1 MRYWPLVIV
10 LILCGFWLRTAQL
23 AQLPT
28 GLSNDEAVNVVDA
41 FHISRSWNFP
51 LYEDHG
57 RPEPLYRI
65 LLAVG
70 ALFTGTSV
78 WAFRYSTAL
87 MGILTIPAAYW
98 AMRQCLHDLSPTVR
112 QIAGL
117 AAAAALM
124 VAISHMT
131 LSRALYRAILQPP
144 FMLLFV
150 GWLLRGLH
158 NGRRRDFVLSA
169 VFLALALYSYTS
181 ALVLPLVMLPLLV
194 SLLLFRRPWR
204 KWLPALVWMG
214 LIFALL
220 VAPVGWRLL
229 NNPSAVVGRSLE
241 VNRGTGVNL
250 SAGTLQAFIGQF
262 FSRGDIN
269 PQYNVEQAPLLP
281 AGFAV
286 LFVVGLLALLM
297 RLRQPASA
305 LIGALLILCAIPV
318 IAGAEIP
325 HGLRVMGEFAVF
337 PLIIGLGVA
346 LILQGL
352 RWVALWTTSVRSV
365 RIQGGISV
373 AALVALLILTV
384 QDARLA
390 AQTYGAYWNKSEGYE
405 YTWRI
410 FDRELPIWEWFFRP
424 DRRDFARWLVAQP
437 GPLLVPVDEV
447 STQTTRA
454 WLMEAYPHVVTAH
467 DEVKI
472 PQNTQLVVPW
482 SLELNDLRRQTRHY
496 ALLGNDTI
504 TLLPPFSAETQAALL
519 EDVEGGQPIT
529 RVGGKLTLLGYTKN
543 IPDMQ
548 PFSFEPQTL
557 SDRENGLAT
566 FDGEMKLI
574 GWRGPDTLVG
584 AGEAVYTLEWQ
595 ALRRLGHVYSTFLQ
609 LTTTDFQPV
618 AGDEGLVLPWLF
630 PSTLWRTAETVFDV
644 HHLKIPANLAPGAY
658 RLVAGAYVSTFVDQ
672 TLAVTSSKFESS
684 EHLATIGWVK
694 VPQLP
699 APTQPTFALD
709 AVLGDTFALRGASMA
724 QLDGGKLRLSLTW
737 ESRIDRPPIDA
748 TIFVHLVDGEGAIVA
763 QQDAR
768 PWDGQYPTFIWD
780 AGEQVT
786 TDSVFDVG
794 DIQLNDLSL
803 RIGMYTFPD
812 LTPLPVVQDGN
823 LLVDGFVLLKNV
835 ASLLQP

>member
-1 MRYWPLVIV
+1 MRYWLLVIV
-10 LILCGFWLRTAQL
+10 VILAGFWLRIAQL
-23 AQLPT
+23 AHLPT

-87 MGILTIPAAYW
+87 MGVLTIPAAYW
-98 AMRQCLHDLSPTVR
+98 AMRQCLRDLSPTAR

-124 VAISHMT
+124 VAISHIT

-144 FMLLFV
+144 FMLLFI
-150 GWLLRGLH
+150 GFLLRGLH
-158 NGRRRDFVLSA
+158 GGRRRDYVLSA
-169 VFLALALYSYTS
+169 LFLTLALYSYTS
-181 ALVLPLVMLPLLV
+181 ALVVPLALLPLLA

-204 KWLPALVWMG
+204 KWLPGLVWMG
-214 LIFALL
+214 LLVALL
-220 VAPVGWRLL
+220 VAPLGWRLL

-250 SAGTLQAFIGQF
+250 SAATLQAMIGQF

-286 LFVVGLLALLM
+286 LFVVGLLALFIRM
-297 RLRQPASA
+297 RQPSSA
-305 LIGALLILCAIPV
+305 LIGALLILCAVPV

-337 PLIIGLGVA
+337 PMISGLGVA
-346 LILQGL
+346 LILQGA
-352 RWVALWTTSVRSV
+352 RWVAVRVVHAGSAW
-365 RIQGGISV
+365 IQAGISA
-373 AALVALLILTV
+373 AALVVLTV
-384 QDARLA
+384 LTTYAAVLA
-390 AQTYGAYWNKSEGYE
+390 GQSYRAYWDKREGYE
-405 YTWRI
+405 YTWRV
-410 FDRELPIWEWFFRP
+410 FDRELPIAEWFFRP
-424 DRRDFARWLVAQP
+424 DRRDFGRWLTAQTR
-437 GPLLVPVDEV
+437 PLLLPVDELA
-447 STQTTRA
+447 TQTTRA
-454 WLMEAYPHVVTAH
+454 WLVEAYPSVTTAG
-467 DEVKI
+467 DDIQI
-472 PQNTQLVVPW
+472 PPGTQLVVPW
-482 SLELNDLRRQTRHY
+482 SLELNDLRRETRHY
-496 ALLGNDTI
+496 ALLANETI
-504 TLLPPFSAETQAALL
+504 TILPPFSAETHSTLL
-519 EDVEGGQPIT
+519 KDIESGQPIA
-529 RVGGKLTLLGYTKN
+529 RAGGEITLLGYVKN
-543 IPDMQ
+543 IADAQ
-548 PFSFEPQTL
+548 SLAFEPPTL
-557 SDRENGLAT
+557 ADSESGLAT
-566 FDGEMKLI
+566 YEQELRLV
-574 GWRGPDTLVG
+574 GWRGPDTL
-584 AGEAVYTLEWQ
+584 AGEGKAVYTLDWH
-595 ALRRLGHVYSTFLQ
+595 ALRRLGHVYSVFLQ
-609 LTTTDFQPV
+609 LATADYQRV
-618 AGDEGLVLPWLF
+618 AGDEALVLPWLF
-630 PSTLWRTAETVFDV
+630 PSTLWRAGETAFDA
-644 HHLKIPANLAPGAY
+644 HHLQIPAALAPGAY

-672 TLAVTSSKFESS
+672 TLAVTSSRFESS
-684 EHLATIGWVK
+684 GQVATIGWVK

-699 APTQPTFALD
+699 APTQPMTPLD
-709 AVLGDTFALRGASMA
+709 AVLGDSFALRGASIA
-724 QLDGGKLRLSLTW
+724 PVEAGKLRLSLMW
-737 ESRIDRPPIDA
+737 VSLADRPAMDA
-748 TIFVHLVDGEGAIVA
+748 TIFVHLVNREGEIIA

-786 TDSVFDVG
+786 TVALFDMG

-812 LTPLPVVQDGN
+812 LTRLPVVQDGN
-823 LLVDGFVLLKNV
+823 LLADGFVLLTNV